1 MSAQGSYNPATDI
14 LTVTGDG
21 LPHPVAKGTFP
32 NENNLNDVS
41 AYTFSHAFTYRGGN
55 NTTAGGSVPLG
66 IVGISANGVALFN
79 PSAGTLGSPPS
90 GFNWIASDAF
100 GMYNPGDDAAG
111 GRPNANDQYHYID
124 GNFLTSW
131 KVNQVMAGYNDY
143 YGLSQYQG
151 DNMRHPDG
159 HSKILGMSFDGYPIY
174 GPYGYDSPL
183 DNNSPVK
190 IMETGYQMRENIAAN
205 RPAYGTTTA
214 NPPKGSLMEDYE
226 YNVSKPGRHLDVYN
240 GRFCHTPEYPNGTFA
255 YFVTIWNDETETKTY
270 VVTVSSESDG
280 NKYRLDGVL
289 YPNLTFIKGSTYKF
303 IQEDSTNLTH
313 PIRFS
318 TTQHGIHGG
327 GVEYTSGVTHVGTP
341 GQSGAYTEFVVPQD
355 APNLY
360 YYCHNHN
367 GMAGTGGAITVVPN
381 RYLTPKY
388 PYIFGLSSK
397 ETLNIPANQGI
408 GQAASGGGDSGG
420 STPTDPPSIIITNQ
434 PTNATIANGG
444 SQTFSLLAV
453 IEPEDG
459 TKNYQWQVSTDGGF
473 AWSNIS
479 GANASTYTLTAAAF
493 MTGYRYRCIVTGPIG
508 EAQQAQ
514 NSPLA
519 SNLVILT
526 VTGGTSQTDTSG
538 VLRWDSSIGKFDMTS
553 IPFDRDNNNPD
564 FARNDVRLDQ
574 TNFEFDL
581 T

>member
-100 GMYNPGDDAAG
+100 GMYNPGSDTAG
-111 GRPNANDQYHYID
+111 GRPNVNDQYHYID
-124 GNFLTSW
+124 ANFLTSW

-240 GRFCHTPEYPNGTFA
+240 L
-255 YFVTIWNDETETKTY
+255 
-270 VVTVSSESDG
+270 S
-280 NKYRLDGVL
+280 L
-289 YPNLTFIKGSTYKF
+289 
-303 IQEDSTNLTH
+303 
-313 PIRFS
+313 
-318 TTQHGIHGG
+318 IH
-327 GVEYTSGVTHVGTP
+327 
-341 GQSGAYTEFVVPQD
+341 
-355 APNLY
+355 
-360 YYCHNHN
+360 
-367 GMAGTGGAITVVPN
+367 I
-381 RYLTPKY
+381 
-388 PYIFGLSSK
+388 
-397 ETLNIPANQGI
+397 
-408 GQAASGGGDSGG
+408 
-420 STPTDPPSIIITNQ
+420 
-434 PTNATIANGG
+434 
-444 SQTFSLLAV
+444 
-453 IEPEDG
+453 
-459 TKNYQWQVSTDGGF
+459 
-473 AWSNIS
+473 
-479 GANASTYTLTAAAF
+479 
-493 MTGYRYRCIVTGPIG
+493 
-508 EAQQAQ
+508 
-514 NSPLA
+514 
-519 SNLVILT
+519 
-526 VTGGTSQTDTSG
+526 
-538 VLRWDSSIGKFDMTS
+538 
-553 IPFDRDNNNPD
+553 
-564 FARNDVRLDQ
+564 
-574 TNFEFDL
+574 
-581 T
+581 